1 MIPHLSA
8 VRAVLVKRRQLP
20 PIDRASIDEAVAKW
34 RQSGSIVNLIEKNRE
49 TCRLKYGRSVRAKT
63 KQKMKS
69 TIHQTIAALVT
80 NEIKIEKEF
89 KDFDLFFKHNI
100 QQSKLA
106 VEEADFWI
114 KKRLSYQSPI
124 EQV

>member
-8 VRAVLVKRRQLP
+8 VRAVLVRRRQLP
-20 PIDRASIDEAVAKW
+20 PIDRASIDEAVARW

-49 TCRLKYGRSVRAKT
+49 ICRLKYGRIVRDET
-63 KQKMKS
+63 KKKMKS
-69 TIHQTIAALVT
+69 TVHNTITKLVT
-80 NEIKIEKEF
+80 NEIKIEKDF

-106 VEEADFWI
+106 IEEAEFWT

-124 EQV
+124 EQF

>member
-1 MIPHLSA
+1 MIPNISA

-63 KQKMKS
+63 KAKMKS

-106 VEEADFWI
+106 IEDADFWI
-114 KKRLSYQSPI
+114 NKRLSYQSPI